1 MKKPAFKENS
11 LYAQVKKMKWSHSS
25 VMSSCFA
32 ILSEHKALIQEEIFL
47 MDQSVFFLCI
57 VKNGCK
63 K

>member
-1 MKKPAFKENS
+1 MKKPAFKENN
-11 LYAQVKKMKWSHSS
+11 LYDQVKKMKWSHSS

-32 ILSEHKALIQEEIFL
+32 ILSEHQALIQEEIFL

>member
-32 ILSEHKALIQEEIFL
+32 ILSEHKALIQEEMFL
-47 MDQSVFFLCI
+47 MDQSILV
-57 VKNGCK
+57 
-63 K
+63 